1 MQDQSLTGPEWNV
14 PPRGR
19 GPAMSGGARVR
30 PVLRTVYSQPQTRPG
45 RFIETPR
52 PPRVGPRPT
61 AYQMSG
67 GAMGGNKYGSA
78 MSNLITRIMRANG
91 VL

>member
-1 MQDQSLTGPEWNV
+1 MQDESLTGPEFNV

-19 GPAMSGGARVR
+19 GPVAGGGGRVR

-45 RFIETPR
+45 KFVETPGR
-52 PPRVGPRPT
+52 GRVGPRPT

-67 GAMGGNKYGSA
+67 RTGGNKYGGA
-78 MSNLITRIMRANG
+78 MADLITRIMRANG